1 MSHRFLY
8 FLKRVLKYYNERRGS
23 FFVEGISYTEKKM
36 SVYNSFCSIFLKFRR
51 ESGINPILSG
61 QHLKSDVFLVA
72 HAAVA
77 CSGVQSVKQ
86 FDFIF

>member
-1 MSHRFLY
+1 MKDEVVSLS
-8 FLKRVLKYYNERRGS
+8 RG
-23 FFVEGISYTEKKM
+23 FHIQKKKM

-61 QHLKSDVFLVA
+61 QHLKSDVFLVT